1 MKTRDLILQ
10 RTFALLLDKG
20 YDGVSVSDIQQELEI
35 ARGLLYHYFSSKE
48 ELFAEVVRQKAFPL
62 VAVDR

>member
-20 YDGVSVSDIQQELEI
+20 YDGVSVSDIQ
-35 ARGLLYHYFSSKE
+35 
-48 ELFAEVVRQKAFPL
+48 
-62 VAVDR
+62 